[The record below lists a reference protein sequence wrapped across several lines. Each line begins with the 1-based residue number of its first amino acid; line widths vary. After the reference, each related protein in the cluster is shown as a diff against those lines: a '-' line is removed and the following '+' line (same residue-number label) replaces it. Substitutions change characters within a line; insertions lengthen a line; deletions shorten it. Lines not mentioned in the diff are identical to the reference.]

1 MTERN
6 LIVDMKKYA
15 ELLVEQGWTFEQA
28 ELEAYD
34 LFIGAD
40 ERHPE
45 RYESAGDNY
54 DEC

>member
-1 MTERN
+1 MTEQT
-6 LIVDMKKYA
+6 LSSQMKRHV

-45 RYESAGDNY
+45 RYESTGDNY

>member
-1 MTERN
+1 MTEPT
-6 LIVDMKKYA
+6 LSSQMKKHV

-45 RYESAGDNY
+45 RYESTEDDS
-54 DEC
+54 DE

>member
-6 LIVDMKKYA
+6 LIVDMKRYA
-15 ELLVEQGWTFEQA
+15 ESLVEQGWTFEQA

-45 RYESAGDNY
+45 RYESTEDDSN
-54 DEC
+54 E

>member
-1 MTERN
+1 
-6 LIVDMKKYA
+6 MKRHV

-45 RYESAGDNY
+45 RYESTEDDS
-54 DEC
+54 DE

>member
-1 MTERN
+1 MTEQT
-6 LIVDMKKYA
+6 LSSQMKRHV

-45 RYESAGDNY
+45 RYESTEDDSN
-54 DEC
+54 E